1 LECDN
6 NLHSSTTATE
16 TESPSEDEIQR
27 AYFEHKMRTV
37 FGDEMKKLSEELQS
51 ALADDIVT
59 AFLNRISLFVKI
71 DAGKRR
77 YTRTKRSSKPQTLN
91 R

>member
-6 NLHSSTTATE
+6 TVHSNTTTTE
-16 TESPSEDEIQR
+16 TESPSEDEVQR

-37 FGDEMKKLSEELQS
+37 FGDEMKKLSEDLQS

-71 DAGKRR
+71 DSEKKR
-77 YTRTKRSSKPQTLN
+77 YTRTKRSLKP
-91 R
+91 